1 MFGFEYYFV
10 KTGTALIKS
19 FVYKLSQHSDM
30 DSEVIFVILPMR
42 IVTAQKA
49 KYSRKLMPVSWINT
63 ENSLLCG

>member
-19 FVYKLSQHSDM
+19 FVYKLFQHSDT
-30 DSEVIFVILPMR
+30 DSEVIFVVLPMR

-49 KYSRKLMPVSWINT
+49 KYSRKLMLVSWVNT
-63 ENSLLCG
+63 ENSLLYG